1 MLSYDDG
8 DDRIVVQEWFLE
20 QQNIQLTEGSK
31 YEVDLLGEDFD
42 VEISHLSFPN
52 LWNQWQP

>member
-1 MLSYDDG
+1 MLSYNDNN
-8 DDRIVVQEWFLE
+8 DRMLVQEWFLE

-42 VEISHLSFPN
+42 VEISLT
-52 LWNQWQP
+52 